1 MGVRMNILVTNDDGY
16 SEGFKVL
23 MEVARKLG
31 DAYAVIPAKQMS
43 AVSGALTLHKP
54 LRLHKRERDVYEIN
68 GTPAD
73 CVLFSCYSKEFEKPD
88 LILSGINW
96 GDNAGMGPLLGSG
109 TLGACWQG
117 ILEGVP
123 GIGFSRFTTHRDWR
137 NKEAW
142 GDLKKMKKLVLDVSK
157 KLSGKDM
164 EDETFYSVNLPDD
177 LTSPKI
183 VITKNLQKRRFMTQI
198 TKKFDPGGSP
208 YFWVSGKPRGFE
220 KGTDLH
226 EIAVNKNITVTKIS
240 LEYFEV

>member
-1 MGVRMNILVTNDDGY
+1 MKILVTNDDGY

-54 LRLHKRERDVYEIN
+54 LRLHKREKDIYEIN

-73 CVLFSCYSKEFEKPD
+73 CVLFACYSKEVEKPD
-88 LILSGINW
+88 MILSGINW
-96 GDNAGMGPLLGSG
+96 GDNAGLGPLLGSG

-123 GIGFSRFTTHRDWR
+123 GIGFSRYTTHRDWR
-137 NKEAW
+137 DKASW
-142 GDLKKMKKLVLDVSK
+142 GDLKKMKKLVLEVSK
-157 KLSGKDM
+157 KLTKNGM
-164 EDETFYSVNLPDD
+164 ETDSFFSVNLPDD
-177 LTSPKI
+177 LTSPKM
-183 VITKNLQKRRFMTQI
+183 VMTKNLQKKRFDTQV
-198 TKKFDPGGSP
+198 TKKFDPNGEA
-208 YFWVSGKPRGFE
+208 YFWVSGKPVGFE
-220 KGTDLH
+220 SGTDLQ